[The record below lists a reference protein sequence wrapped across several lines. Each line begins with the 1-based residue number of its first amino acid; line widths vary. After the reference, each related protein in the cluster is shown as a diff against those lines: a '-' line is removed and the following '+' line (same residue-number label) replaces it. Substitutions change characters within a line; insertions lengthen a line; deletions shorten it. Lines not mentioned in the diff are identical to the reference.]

1 MRHVIRTNAKSLRA
15 AGAAALAL
23 VAAIALPGC
32 GKQQKTSDAS
42 SYLIVESFVAAK
54 GVDPEKDLGTLDSD
68 VSTEGAVY
76 ADLGRAR
83 FQLGLKDPGTP
94 ADPAQPTMANFITVY
109 RYHVKYIRSD
119 GKNVQGVDV
128 PWEFD
133 GGTSVT
139 VGIGSGFL
147 ASITLV
153 RVQAKLDS
161 PLRAL
166 VNLGGSVAIT
176 TTAEVTFYGKDQAG
190 HDVSAKAYI
199 TVNFADFA
207 DPS

>member
-42 SYLIVESFVAAK
+42 SYLIVESFMASK
-54 GVDPEKDLGTLDSD
+54 GIDPEKEYGVLDSD
-68 VSTEGAVY
+68 VSTEGSVY
-76 ADLGRAR
+76 SDFGKVR

-94 ADPAQPTMANFITVY
+94 TDPSAPTPVNFITIS

-139 VGIGSGFL
+139 VGLGAGFL
-147 ASITLV
+147 STITLV

-166 VNLGGSVAIT
+166 VGLGGQVAIT
-176 TTAEVTFYGKDQAG
+176 TIAEVTFYGKDQAG
-190 HDVSAKAYI
+190 HDVSTKAYI

-207 DPS
+207 DAD